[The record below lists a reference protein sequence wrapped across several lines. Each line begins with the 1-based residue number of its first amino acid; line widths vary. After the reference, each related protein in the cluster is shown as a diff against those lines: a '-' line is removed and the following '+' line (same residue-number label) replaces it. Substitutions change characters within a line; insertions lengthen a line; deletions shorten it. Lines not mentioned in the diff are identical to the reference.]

1 MQMLTRRCC
10 IAGCGLLLFG
20 GIGARGAEGRHNPA
34 YGCSLTASEA
44 SDFLGNKQGGG
55 NVREMQ
61 SIPKSDDGDFDR
73 ALAETLVRISDC
85 LNVTPSFA
93 YFDDRDS
100 PNAFA
105 LREKRVPGTD
115 GTVLFGQRLLKQ
127 LMADPEAGDAAV
139 AGICA
144 HEFGHVLQWKVGV
157 DEILLDGQP
166 TVKRVELHADFLA
179 GYFAGVRKLQQ
190 SSFNAAVIALTQ
202 FNAGDNMLKHPKH
215 HGTAK
220 ERGDAI
226 VKGYQTGHDDKK
238 SLLDALSIG
247 EKFVKENF

>member
-1 MQMLTRRCC
+1 MLTRRCC
-10 IAGCGLLLFG
+10 IGCGLLLFG
-20 GIGARGAEGRHNPA
+20 GIGARAADARHNPT
-34 YGCSLTASEA
+34 YGCSLTTSEA
-44 SDFLGNKQGGG
+44 SNILGDKQDGQGGS
-55 NVREMQ
+55 VRERP
-61 SIPKSDDGDFDR
+61 SIPKSGDKEFDR

-93 YFDDRDS
+93 YFDDHDS

-105 LREKRVPGTD
+105 LREKRVAGTD

-157 DEILLDGQP
+157 DEILLEGQP

-215 HGTAK
+215 HGTPE
-220 ERGDAI
+220 ERGKAI
-226 VKGYQTGHDDKK
+226 VKGYQTGHDDRK
-238 SLLDALSIG
+238 SLLDALDIG
-247 EKFVKENF
+247 EKFVKKNF

>member
-20 GIGARGAEGRHNPA
+20 GIGARAADTRHNPS

-44 SDFLGNKQGGG
+44 SNILGDKQDGG
-55 NVREMQ
+55 NVREMP
-61 SIPKSDDGDFDR
+61 SIPKSGDKDFDR

-93 YFDDRDS
+93 YFDDHDS

-105 LREKRVPGTD
+105 LREKRVAGTD

-215 HGTAK
+215 HGTPK

-226 VKGYQTGHDDKK
+226 VKGYQTGHDDRK
-238 SLLDALSIG
+238 SLLDALNIG
-247 EKFVKENF
+247 EKYVKANF

>member
-20 GIGARGAEGRHNPA
+20 GIGARAADTRHNPS

-44 SDFLGNKQGGG
+44 SNILGDKQDGG
-55 NVREMQ
+55 NVREMP
-61 SIPKSDDGDFDR
+61 SIPKSGDKDFDR

-93 YFDDRDS
+93 YFDDHDS

-105 LREKRVPGTD
+105 LREKRVAGTD

-215 HGTAK
+215 HGTPK

-238 SLLDALSIG
+238 SLLDALNIG
-247 EKFVKENF
+247 EKYVKANF